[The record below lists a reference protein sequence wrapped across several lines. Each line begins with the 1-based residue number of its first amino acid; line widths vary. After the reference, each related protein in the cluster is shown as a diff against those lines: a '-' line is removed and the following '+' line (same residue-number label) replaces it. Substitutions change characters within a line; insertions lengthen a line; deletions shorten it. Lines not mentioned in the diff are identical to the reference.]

1 MLFLRDKRGISE
13 EFTSLPALMV
23 VMIGFA
29 IFFALVA
36 GVYHAY
42 NERMEAV
49 DKYEIANFVLEKLTM
64 ADGSL
69 CEKGIIM
76 PGGVINISKLS
87 SLTVDDMVDI
97 RASSGI
103 VGVKFGFKLE
113 VSAKYYDGPVE
124 KGIGNGQRSF
134 IAVSR
139 EVPVYLNDAQ
149 TVPGIFTVMVWKE

>member
-1 MLFLRDKRGISE
+1 MPFLRDKRGISE

-29 IFFALVA
+29 IFFALIA

-49 DKYEIANFVLEKLTM
+49 DKYEAANFVLEKLM
-64 ADGSL
+64 AADGPL
-69 CEKGIIM
+69 GEKGVIM
-76 PGGVINISKLS
+76 LGGVIDLSKLS
-87 SLTVDDMVDI
+87 NLTTNDMVDI
-97 RASSGI
+97 RESSGI

-113 VSAKYYDGPVE
+113 VSAKSGGTVE
-124 KGIGNGQRSF
+124 KGIVNRQRGF

-149 TVPGIFTVMVWKE
+149 TVPGIFTVMVWKG